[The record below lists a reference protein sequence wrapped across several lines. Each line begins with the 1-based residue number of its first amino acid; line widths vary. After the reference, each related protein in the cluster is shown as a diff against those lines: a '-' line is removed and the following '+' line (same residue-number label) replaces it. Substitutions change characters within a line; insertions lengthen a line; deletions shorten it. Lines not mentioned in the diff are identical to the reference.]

1 MKIKIFTQPNC
12 PNCPAAKILGQEL
25 LKEGADVEFYDIK
38 TPQGLTESIMH
49 NVLST
54 PSVLILNNEEVI
66 AEFLSQAPKIEEV
79 KKWL

>member
-1 MKIKIFTQPNC
+1 MKIKIFTQATC

-25 LKEGADVEFYDIK
+25 LNQGEDVQFYDIK
-38 TPQGLTESIMH
+38 TPEGLAESLMH

-54 PSVLILNNEEVI
+54 PSLIILKDNKTI
-66 AEFLSQAPKIEEV
+66 AEFLSKTPTIEEV